1 MKTMYAIRNSIG
13 CCLSEEVEEDGSS
26 SWGTVQEAEQFESPS
41 AALQAAFVLGRRY
54 QEQFGQTRAFNIE
67 LVQLEEQQRLVVALV
82 L

>member
-54 QEQFGQTRAFNIE
+54 QEQFGQTVAYDIS
-67 LVQLEEQQRLVVALV
+67 LVTMDEQHRIVVSEAL
-82 L
+82 